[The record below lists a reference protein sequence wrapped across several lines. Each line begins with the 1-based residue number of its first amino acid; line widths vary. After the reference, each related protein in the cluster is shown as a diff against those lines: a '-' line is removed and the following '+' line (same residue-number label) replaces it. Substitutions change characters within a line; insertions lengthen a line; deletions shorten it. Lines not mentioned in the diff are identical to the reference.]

1 MNARTL
7 VSEHNCFVNWWKPS
21 GDYIRDL
28 KKTQH
33 NARKTNA
40 SQRNAELTS
49 RNQLCLSVKTG
60 CFFDSLLVVT
70 RSFHETQI

>member
-1 MNARTL
+1 MHGPLCLNTTVL
-7 VSEHNCFVNWWKPS
+7 LTGGSLQVIIYK
-21 GDYIRDL
+21 GL
-28 KKTQH
+28 KKKQH

-60 CFFDSLLVVT
+60 CFFDSWLVVT